1 MNLDSLLRDEVDLV
15 RHPAGAVI
23 FDRDEAGDAMYV
35 VRSGV
40 VELLADGVVLERVEV
55 GGLFGEMALLDR
67 VERSAT
73 AIVAE
78 PATLVRVSRRRFE
91 ELVRA
96 EPRFALYVMG
106 VLADRLRRVTA
117 AR

>member
-1 MNLDSLLRDEVDLV
+1 MNLDSFLRDEVDLV
-15 RHPAGAVI
+15 RHLGGTVI
-23 FDRDEAGDAMYV
+23 FDRDEIGDAMYV

-40 VELLADGVVLERVEV
+40 VELIADGVVLERVEP

-67 VERSAT
+67 IERSAA

-78 PATLVRVSRRRFE
+78 PATLVRSSRRRFE
-91 ELVRA
+91 ELVRT